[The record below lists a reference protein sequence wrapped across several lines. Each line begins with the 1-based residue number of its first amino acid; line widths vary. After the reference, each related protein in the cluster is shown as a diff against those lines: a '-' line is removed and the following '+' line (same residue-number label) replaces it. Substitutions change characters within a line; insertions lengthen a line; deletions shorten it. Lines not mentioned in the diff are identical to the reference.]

1 MQNTVLG
8 HQGYFQIIG
17 TEISRLVYLT
27 IWLIP
32 LLLANV
38 GDVMV
43 VMVTCLLEKND
54 GGLQNFCKVF
64 FFLVFILL
72 LLKAYTKVSRKQ

>member
-1 MQNTVLG
+1 M
-8 HQGYFQIIG
+8 
-17 TEISRLVYLT
+17 
-27 IWLIP
+27 IP

-64 FFLVFILL
+64 FFFLVFILL